1 MPARTAIDGTD
12 ADTTE
17 HDITDLDYG
26 QGTHMADHESTENTF
41 KREEE
46 YEVDAG
52 SSEIYRSELSS
63 STSKARSISRRS
75 ESIVTHTTSF
85 EEITRKATGSTF
97 KVPRGGA
104 RPFPASNV
112 ARAKGTLGYVRH

>member
-1 MPARTAIDGTD
+1 MDGTD

-26 QGTHMADHESTENTF
+26 QETHIVDHESTENTF

-46 YEVDAG
+46 YEVDVG
-52 SSEIYRSELSS
+52 SGEIYRSELSS

-75 ESIVTHTTSF
+75 KSIVIHTTSF

-104 RPFPASNV
+104 RLFPASNV
-112 ARAKGTLGYVRH
+112 ARAKGTLGHVRH